1 MWASRGGA
9 AVALAF
15 IVLCI
20 ACACCWGKVID
31 YESVGGIPD
40 DDSYLA
46 AHHNGKLLNS
56 TINGLLPDDVLFIP
70 NKTFTLIG
78 GIVARDLFNVTFLID
93 GTLSFS
99 DDRNTW
105 PKDGNGYVLECIY
118 MENIE
123 DVIFTSSS
131 VGILNGNGR
140 KWWGAVQYLKN
151 QEDRPRLLH
160 INVSKNVLVEHL
172 LLKDSPFWT
181 FYAQQ
186 SNGLIVRYTD
196 VDARWTDEDSHTLLD
211 LQAFNTDGFDVS
223 GVDVHIHD
231 CSIWN
236 QDDCISVK
244 GNSANMLFERISCS
258 GLGLVVGSIFNSRV
272 HNITFRDSVMP
283 NTVKGIY
290 LKTRWSDSSPIGDSA
305 SISDVLYENI
315 TITKAQQF
323 AIWIGPAQQTGECS
337 LLWPIADNATCSMSG
352 FQRWTNITLRNIYIY
367 NPVGSPG
374 VLYGNSSFPI
384 EDLLFDN
391 VVVVNPGAQPWGD
404 DYYFCEGVHGY
415 STGGTHPVPPCFTE
429 L

>member
-1 MWASRGGA
+1 
-9 AVALAF
+9 
-15 IVLCI
+15 
-20 ACACCWGKVID
+20 
-31 YESVGGIPD
+31 VGGIPD

-105 PKDGNGYVLECIY
+105 PKDGDGYVLECIY